1 MKIGSKVISFMLAF
15 LLCVSMFSIAPTV
28 SAKNIN
34 IEKSSGEEGKS
45 GNFYYY
51 VDDDTNNATNYSVFG

>member
-1 MKIGSKVISFMLAF
+1 MKSGSKVTSFMLAF

-34 IEKSSGEEGKS
+34 IEKSSGE
-45 GNFYYY
+45 
-51 VDDDTNNATNYSVFG
+51 

>member
-1 MKIGSKVISFMLAF
+1 MKSVSKVTSFMLAF

-34 IEKSSGEEGKS
+34 IENHQVKK
-45 GNFYYY
+45 
-51 VDDDTNNATNYSVFG
+51 VKVATSIIM